1 MGEIA
6 EYKAAPPS
14 LNEVVFQY
22 LDSFGNKLSAQ
33 HRNQFIQICSA
44 FGLNPFIREIY
55 GIPFGDKFNIIVGYE
70 VYLKRAEA
78 SGKLA
83 GWKAWTEGEGRHL
96 KGCISITRKDWTE
109 PFYHEVLLVEYDQA
123 NSMWKQ
129 KPATMLKKVAIAQG
143 FRMCFPAELGGIP
156 YTSDEIPA
164 PDAAPVLPE
173 PKPKKQARDKA
184 EVVQESAPLPD
195 AEGEGEPKPYLLV
208 RNALAADDIPPPA
221 TITRIQAKEL
231 CDMIRDND
239 IPLQKLLDYLKTDQL
254 STVLV
259 NNLPRIHNWI
269 LENSAFPDPPDYTK
283 ESFWKDG
290 E

>member
-1 MGEIA
+1 MVNELT
-6 EYKAAPPS
+6 EYKPNTHDA
-14 LNEVVFQY
+14 VIQY
-22 LDSFGNKLSAQ
+22 LDSLGNKLTNQ
-33 HRNQFIQICSA
+33 HRQQFIQICSA

-55 GIPFGDKFNIIVGYE
+55 GIPYGDKFNIIVGYE

-96 KGCISITRKDWTE
+96 KGCISITRKDWIE

-123 NSMWKQ
+123 NAMWKQ

-156 YTSDEIPA
+156 YTSDEIPGPEA
-164 PDAAPVLPE
+164 TAVLPE
-173 PKPKKQARDKA
+173 PKVKKQARDKA
-184 EVVQESAPLPD
+184 EVVQESSPLPE
-195 AEGEGEPKPYLLV
+195 AEVVPE
-208 RNALAADDIPPPA
+208 IPGPP

-231 CDMIRDND
+231 CDLIRDND
-239 IPLQKLLDYLKTDQL
+239 IPLQKLMAYLKTDQL
-254 STVLV
+254 STVFCHD
-259 NNLPRIHNWI
+259 LPRIHNWI
-269 LENSAFPDPPDYTK
+269 QENSAFPDPPDYTK